1 MSTAQRNDAH
11 LIPVDLQLGDI
22 LRTQTLAVLVF
33 NHHYFDDLL
42 DFGPEA
48 QHALSII
55 YRDAFAVLDAL
66 GWHPNPNATPTNV
79 PPLTAG
85 HVDQLRRCRY
95 DLGMT
100 NLDRLDDRDA
110 ATNPDVIAEIDAEIR
125 ANRIAAQRLERLIS
139 MYRTARESG

>member
-1 MSTAQRNDAH
+1 MSTAQRNDAR
-11 LIPVDLQLGDI
+11 LIPVDPQLGDV

-66 GWHPNPNATPTNV
+66 GWHPDPAATTTGV
-79 PPLTAG
+79 PLTAG
-85 HVDQLRRCRY
+85 HLDQLRRCRY
-95 DLGMT
+95 DLGKT

-110 ATNPDVIAEIDAEIR
+110 ATDPDVIAEIDAEIR
-125 ANRIAAQRLERLIS
+125 DNCTAAQSLDQLIAAYHQV
-139 MYRTARESG
+139 RESD

>member
-1 MSTAQRNDAH
+1 MSTAQRNDAR
-11 LIPVDLQLGDI
+11 LIPVDPQLGDI

-33 NHHYFDDLL
+33 NHYYFDDLL

-55 YRDAFAVLDAL
+55 YRDAFAVLDAV
-66 GWHPNPNATPTNV
+66 GWHPNPNATTIDV
-79 PPLTAG
+79 PLTAG
-85 HVDQLRRCRY
+85 HIDQLRRCRY

-110 ATNPDVIAEIDAEIR
+110 TSDPDVIAEIDAEIR
-125 ANRIAAQRLERLIS
+125 ANRDAAQRLDCLIAAF
-139 MYRTARESG
+139 YRVR

>member
-1 MSTAQRNDAH
+1 MSTAQRNDAR
-11 LIPVDLQLGDI
+11 LIPVDPQLGDV

-33 NHHYFDDLL
+33 NHYYFDDLL

-55 YRDAFAVLDAL
+55 HRDAFAVLDAL
-66 GWHPNPNATPTNV
+66 GWHPNPNATTTNV
-79 PPLTAG
+79 PLTTG
-85 HVDQLRRCRY
+85 HIDQLRHCRY

-110 ATNPDVIAEIDAEIR
+110 TTAPDVIAQIDAEIR
-125 ANRIAAQRLERLIS
+125 ANRTAAQDLDRLFSTYHR
-139 MYRTARESG
+139 AAGPG